1 MSDQDFYDDEPDPG
15 TSATLA
21 AESVERAERPEGLPT
36 LMPPAMLEKHR
47 RRRADFWTFF
57 GSDALGQL
65 MNDAESL
72 DPLAQARLMYQAAA
86 DLEEAFR
93 LIVIPQGREAYEKW
107 VKNASDEDL
116 MKAYTWYLQEKQP
129 GEA

>member
-1 MSDQDFYDDEPDPG
+1 MSDQDFYDDEPDRG

-47 RRRADFWTFF
+47 RRRADFWAFF

-72 DPLAQARLMYQAAA
+72 DPLAQTRLMYQAAA

-93 LIVIPQGREAYEKW
+93 LIVIPQGKEAYEKW

-116 MKAYTWYLQEKQP
+116 MKAYAWYLQEMQP

>member
-21 AESVERAERPEGLPT
+21 AEATEKTPRPEGLPT

-47 RRRADFWTFF
+47 RRRADFWKFF
-57 GSDALGQL
+57 GSEALAAL
-65 MNDAESL
+65 MSDEKL
-72 DPLAQARLMYQAAA
+72 DPMAQARLTFQATA

-93 LIVIPQGREAYEKW
+93 VIVIPQGREAYEKW
-107 VKNASDEDL
+107 VKDAGDEAL
-116 MKAYTWYLQEKQP
+116 LQAYAWYLQEMQP